1 MAKPM
6 TLLELADDL
15 QAIIDGER
23 PRLNKTEMREYVSN
37 LRHLAQP
44 AERVVDDGASRIAAE
59 RQRQKAVE
67 GWTPEHDAGHGNATL
82 TKAAIC
88 YAIFAAAAPSVR
100 DDVRH
105 MIPADW
111 PWENAW
117 WKPGADNGD
126 ASRIRELEKAGALIA
141 AEIDRL
147 AAAPS
152 PGASHG

>member
-44 AERVVDDGASRIAAE
+44 AERAPDGIAALIKAHAE
-59 RQRQKAVE
+59 LLESNPYCYFELAYTRQTEWMAWLCSNPAEDDPDRKILARGQ
-67 GWTPEHDAGHGNATL
+67 GNTPNEACMQALGML
-82 TKAAIC
+82 T
-88 YAIFAAAAPSVR
+88 
-100 DDVRH
+100 
-105 MIPADW
+105 
-111 PWENAW
+111 
-117 WKPGADNGD
+117 
-126 ASRIRELEKAGALIA
+126 
-141 AEIDRL
+141 
-147 AAAPS
+147 AAPS